1 MPNQSRTRS
10 GNEKLSSDNSRSMPV
25 AHEFAIDLNADVGE
39 SLTDTPSVV
48 DRELMRSITSASV
61 AAGFHAGGPT
71 VLRETVRLAR
81 TLNVAIGAHPS
92 FPDREHFG
100 RRDLFL
106 PMTEVEDLV
115 LYQVAA
121 VAGVAAAEGVRLHHV
136 KPHGALYNMAAR
148 DRTLALAVVRATRIR
163 PIAAVVRAATF
174 RTIAAGREHGS
185 GVVVECSPIGRMKQT
200 VRSYRVR
207 RPAR

>member
-1 MPNQSRTRS
+1 
-10 GNEKLSSDNSRSMPV
+10 MPV

-148 DRTLALAVVRATRIR
+148 DRTLALAVVRAGTRIR
-163 PIAAVVRAATF
+163 PIAAVVRADVQNLSRPVESTDW
-174 RTIAAGREHGS
+174 GS
-185 GVVVECSPIGRMKQT
+185 SWSVSPIGRMKQT